1 VVCDSSDRLW
11 TEEDAA
17 VSTRRIALL
26 LALVLGVSLG
36 LAASVRADK
45 IADADQGG
53 RTFFTEMTG
62 AQEAP
67 GPGDPDGSGTALI
80 TLNQGQGTV
89 CFELVVENITLPAS
103 AAHIHVAPAGS
114 PGPVVVGL
122 AAPGADGTASGC
134 IENVAP
140 DIIKAIRQN
149 PEAYYVN
156 VHTSDFQPGAVRG
169 QLSK

>member
-1 VVCDSSDRLW
+1 LSI
-11 TEEDAA
+11 EEDA
-17 VSTRRIALL
+17 VMGVRRIALL
-26 LALVLGVSLG
+26 LALVLGVTLG
-36 LAASVRADK
+36 LAATAQADK
-45 IADADQGG
+45 IDGADQGG
-53 RTFFTEMTG
+53 RSFFTEMTG

-89 CFELVVENITLPAS
+89 CFELTVDNITLPAT

-122 AAPGADGTASGC
+122 VAPGADGTSSGC
-134 IENVAP
+134 IENV
-140 DIIKAIRQN
+140 DRDLIKAIRQN

-156 VHTSDFQPGAVRG
+156 VHNVDFPPGAVRG
-169 QLSK
+169 QLGT